1 LSTWQMEFMST
12 VSEKNLG
19 RLVIFS
25 CTHCHSTP
33 YQNSIAKEDNFLS
46 KRGNEGQM
54 WWHTS
59 AIPVTWE
66 SEIRSIRG
74 QL

>member
-54 WWHTS
+54 W
-59 AIPVTWE
+59 
-66 SEIRSIRG
+66 
-74 QL
+74 